1 VEACRVAARQDIPC
15 IPPSTARTPTLREP
29 LTIKLLW
36 ATLGLILL
44 TLLPGEVQ
52 VQLVQWPLDLAAMAA
67 GSTQAVLGRFMP
79 WQLVTH
85 PLVNPSVLTLILW
98 VAPMLYFSGGQLE
111 GMWGARR
118 YGYFLLACTLVPAVV
133 VLLVTSLA
141 RWAGLGEHPAAGVS
155 GPIYGILFALA
166 YIAPYQ
172 QVRLMLPP
180 VEMQMRTISIVF
192 GVLNFVFGVQQ
203 QGLWAHLGFLAAIP
217 AAWLHIRYWRGLPP
231 FGRKP
236 PPAKKK
242 PHLRVV

>member
-1 VEACRVAARQDIPC
+1 MHYP
-15 IPPSTARTPTLREP
+15 REP

-36 ATLGLILL
+36 ATLGCVLL
-44 TLLPGEVQ
+44 TLLPPAVQ
-52 VQLVQWPLDLAAMAA
+52 AWLVQWPLDLAAVAA
-67 GSTQAVLGRFMP
+67 GAWGSALGRFMP
-79 WQLVTH
+79 WQLITH
-85 PLVNPSVLTLILW
+85 AVVSPSWLTLVLW
-98 VAPMLYFSGGQLE
+98 VAPMLWFSGGQLE
-111 GMWGARR
+111 AMWGARR
-118 YGYFLLACTLVPAVV
+118 YGFFLLSCGLVAAFA
-133 VLLVTSLA
+133 VLLVASLA
-141 RWAGLGEHPAAGVS
+141 RWAGQGESPAFGFS

-172 QVRLMLPP
+172 RVHLMFPP
-180 VEMQMRTISIVF
+180 VDMQMRTLSIVF

-242 PHLRVV
+242 PPHLRVV